1 MKKTYASIFEMVG
14 KTPMFEFEALK
25 KKLQLKANIFGKCE
39 FYNPLFSIKDR
50 AAAGMIRKL
59 LQKDVNKKELIVV
72 EATSGNVGVALSA
85 ICAAEGIKVL
95 IVMPEDTAIEK
106 VKMIKHFGADVILTP
121 KEDGMKGAI
130 AKAEMLA
137 NKSDSVVMLRQFEN
151 EENVNAHLF
160 GTSLEILNDMNGE
173 IDVLVASVG
182 TSATLRGVAQ
192 SLKTSNPDLY
202 VVAVEPK
209 RSNVLVGGASGKHN
223 IPGIGAGFIPHFY
236 KKELVDEVFD
246 VDDDDAWDMAKM
258 VAQNEGLPIGVSA
271 GAAMT
276 AAVNLAMREKFNGK
290 NIVVILPDAINNY
303 VSSLK

>member
-1 MKKTYASIFEMVG
+1 MKKTYASVFDMVG
-14 KTPMFEFEALK
+14 KTPMFEFGALK
-25 KKLQLKANIFGKCE
+25 NKLQLKANVFGKCE

-50 AAAGMIRKL
+50 AAVAMI
-59 LQKDVNKKELIVV
+59 KKMMQEIDDKGEAIVV

-85 ICAAEGIKVL
+85 FCASQGVKLV
-95 IVMPEDTAIEK
+95 IVMPEDTPAEK
-106 VKMIKHFGADVILTP
+106 VKLVKYYGSDVILTP

-137 NKSDSVVMLRQFEN
+137 QKSKNVKMLRQFEN
-151 EENVNAHLF
+151 QENINAHLF
-160 GTSLEILNDMNGE
+160 GTSMEILNDMGGDV
-173 IDVLVASVG
+173 DVLVASVG
-182 TSATLRGVAQ
+182 TSATLMGIAQ

-209 RSNVLVGGASGKHN
+209 KSNVLNGGVAGKHN
-223 IPGIGAGFIPHFY
+223 IPGIGAGFIPPFY

-246 VDDDDAWDMAKM
+246 VSDDDAWDMAKV

-276 AAVNLAMREKFNGK
+276 AAVNLAMREKFKDK
-290 NIVVILPDAINNY
+290 NIVVVLPDAINNY
-303 VSSLK
+303 VSVL